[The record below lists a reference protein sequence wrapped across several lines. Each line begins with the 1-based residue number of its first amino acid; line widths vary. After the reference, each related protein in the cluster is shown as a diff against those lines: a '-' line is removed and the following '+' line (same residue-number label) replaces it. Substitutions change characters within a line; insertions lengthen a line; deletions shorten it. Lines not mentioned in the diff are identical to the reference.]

1 MKIADANLDRLLRAA
16 AGVPNGPLDAI
27 PFGFETRMVAR
38 WRAGWNGEF
47 ADLTLFLRR
56 VVLMSLGVIVLA
68 GAGAYQE
75 LRQADDFGEPF
86 SDGYAIADSV
96 IGVAFDQ

>member
-1 MKIADANLDRLLRAA
+1 MKIADTNLDRLLRAA
-16 AGVPNGPLDAI
+16 ADVPNELSSEI

-38 WRAGWNGEF
+38 WRAGWNGES
-47 ADLTLFLRR
+47 ADLALFLRR

-75 LRQADDFGEPF
+75 LRQPDDFGEPF
-86 SDGYAIADSV
+86 NDGYAIADSV